1 MPSHLQDFHCIWIFA
16 TCKTGLLVNV
26 WTENVS
32 MNKSLDINSSAV
44 QRFELSLESQPQ
56 LNQMYFAV
64 EPWCRVAV
72 HWMVQFK

>member
-1 MPSHLQDFHCIWIFA
+1 
-16 TCKTGLLVNV
+16 
-26 WTENVS
+26 